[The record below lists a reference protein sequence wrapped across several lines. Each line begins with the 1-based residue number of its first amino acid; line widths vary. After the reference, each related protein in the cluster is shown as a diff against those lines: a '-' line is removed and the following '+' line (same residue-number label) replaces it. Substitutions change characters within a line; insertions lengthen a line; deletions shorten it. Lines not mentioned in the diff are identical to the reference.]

1 MMHVVAGVLIDAAGR
16 ILLAQRPPGKHLA
29 GMWEF
34 PGGKL
39 DDGEAPLE
47 ALRRE
52 LAEELGIEL
61 LDAEPAIRIPWQY
74 GERAMLLDTW
84 RVSRWRGEP
93 ASLEE
98 QALAWHLPVDV
109 DPETLAPADRPIL
122 AAWRLPKRYAI
133 TPASVTPS
141 EKDVWRRSLA
151 AAIEGGERLLQLRFP
166 QWPVEEVRALAADL
180 LPLARKAG
188 AGLLL
193 NGDIE
198 GARQLGIGV
207 HLPAAQ
213 LRELG
218 QRPLPLSQ
226 WVGTSCHD
234 EKELALASTLGV
246 DFATLSPVTAT
257 ASHPAAK
264 PLGWSR
270 FAELAEAAS
279 LPVYALGGMH
289 SEDLD
294 RAIAA
299 NGQGIAGIRGFL
311 PSSVALRAVI

>member
-1 MMHVVAGVLIDAAGR
+1 MHVVAGVLVDTAGR

-39 DDGEAPLE
+39 DNGEAPLQG
-47 ALRRE
+47 LRRE
-52 LAEELGIEL
+52 LDEELGIDL
-61 LDAEPAIRIPWQY
+61 LDAEPAIRIPWHY
-74 GERAMLLDTW
+74 GDRAMLLDTW

-93 ASLEE
+93 ASLEG
-98 QALAWHLPVDV
+98 QALAWHLPADI
-109 DPETLAPADRPIL
+109 DPATLAPADRPIL
-122 AAWRLPKRYAI
+122 AAWRLPRRYAI
-133 TPASVTPS
+133 TPASAMPS
-141 EKDVWRRSLA
+141 EAEAWRQRLT

-166 QWPVEEVRALAADL
+166 NWPIGDVRALAANL
-180 LPLARKAG
+180 LPLARKTG

-193 NGDIE
+193 NADIE

-207 HLPAAQ
+207 HLPAAL

-218 QRPLPLSQ
+218 QRPLPLGQ

-234 EKELALASTLGV
+234 EEELALASTLGA
-246 DFATLSPVTAT
+246 DFATLSPVTPT
-257 ASHPAAK
+257 TSHPNAK
-264 PLGWSR
+264 PLGWPR

-279 LPVYALGGMH
+279 LPVYALGGMRP
-289 SEDLD
+289 EDLD
-294 RAIAA
+294 AALAA

-311 PSSVALRAVI
+311 PSSVALRAML

>member
-1 MMHVVAGVLIDAAGR
+1 MMHVVAGVLVDAAGR

-61 LDAEPAIRIPWQY
+61 IDAEPAIRIPWQY

-84 RVSRWRGEP
+84 RVTRWRGEP
-93 ASLEE
+93 ASLEG
-98 QALAWHLPVDV
+98 QALAWHHPADI
-109 DPETLAPADRPIL
+109 DPATLAPADRPIL
-122 AAWRLPKRYAI
+122 AAWRLPRRYAI
-133 TPASVTPS
+133 TPA
-141 EKDVWRRSLA
+141 DVLPDQADAWHQRLA
-151 AAIEGGERLLQLRFP
+151 TAIESGERLLQLRFP
-166 QWPVEEVRALAADL
+166 HWPTGAVRQLAADL
-180 LPLARKAG
+180 LPRARKAG
-188 AGLLL
+188 TALLL
-193 NGDIE
+193 NNDIE

-218 QRPLPLSQ
+218 QRPLPLNQ
-226 WVGTSCHD
+226 WVATSCHN
-234 EKELALASTLGV
+234 ENELTLASTLGA

-257 ASHPAAK
+257 PSHPDAH
-264 PLGWSR
+264 PLGWPR

-279 LPVYALGGMH
+279 GQWQRTGRALPA
-289 SEDLD
+289 S
-294 RAIAA
+294 AA
-299 NGQGIAGIRGFL
+299 SFHRSRCAPCRDA
-311 PSSVALRAVI
+311 S